1 MVFPSIGGCDRRLY
15 VVCRYGPIEGKKKV
29 PYTDNR
35 VIFYRIALLS
45 AHRAVLR
52 FTGQHFPPKIKEK
65 PNIPFKKTN
74 IGRKLREGKPTNT
87 E

>member
-1 MVFPSIGGCDRRLY
+1 MGR
-15 VVCRYGPIEGKKKV
+15 EQMKV
-29 PYTDNR
+29 
-35 VIFYRIALLS
+35 LLINGS
-45 AHRAVLR
+45 PHH
-52 FTGQHFPPKIKEK
+52 HFLPKIKEK